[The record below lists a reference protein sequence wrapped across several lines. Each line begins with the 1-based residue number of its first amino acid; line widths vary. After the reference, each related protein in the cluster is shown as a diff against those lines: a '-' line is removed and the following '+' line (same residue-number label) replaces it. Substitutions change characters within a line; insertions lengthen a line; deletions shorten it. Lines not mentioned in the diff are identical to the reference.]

1 MIDRIKKEIANFF
14 KNKFVNIYLDTV
26 NKRKIIT
33 YKNINIIIIYKNDND
48 FDLKHIKMVLKR
60 LYNITQYMEKT
71 FNVIL
76 LLSPLSKKIKNNIL
90 SYINVNSG
98 FTYLNKNDIY
108 IVRKEE
114 YPKVLLHELLHHNK
128 YIHSSFKEYNI
139 NRLKKHFNIIANN
152 TFDPNETIVEFW
164 ATIIHLKHIS
174 KDYNLDFY
182 KLYLDEL
189 KYSLYKCYQLYNLPN
204 NLLHTSN
211 TNIYC
216 YVIFKTILL
225 YNLVEFQKIYTYPY
239 NDDVITDFLISHSKL
254 PLTITKNPSK
264 NRQDDSLCFMSYSDL

>member
-1 MIDRIKKEIANFF
+1 MINKLKHEIANFF
-14 KNKFVNIYLDTV
+14 KNKFINSYLDTV
-26 NKRKIIT
+26 NKRKIIN
-33 YKNINIIIIYKNDND
+33 YKNINIIVIYKNDGD
-48 FDLKHIKMVLKR
+48 CDLKHIYMVLKR
-60 LYNITQYMEKT
+60 LYNITQYIEKT
-71 FNVIL
+71 FNIIL

-174 KDYNLDFY
+174 EDYNLDFY

-204 NLLHTSN
+204 NLLNTSN

-216 YVIFKTILL
+216 YIIFKTILL
-225 YNLVEFQKIYTYPY
+225 YNLVELQKIYTFPY
-239 NDDVITDFLISHSKL
+239 NDDVITDFLISHSQL

-264 NRQDDSLCFMSYSDL
+264 NRPDDSLCFMSYSDL

>member
-1 MIDRIKKEIANFF
+1 M
-14 KNKFVNIYLDTV
+14 
-26 NKRKIIT
+26 
-33 YKNINIIIIYKNDND
+33 
-48 FDLKHIKMVLKR
+48 
-60 LYNITQYMEKT
+60 
-71 FNVIL
+71 
-76 LLSPLSKKIKNNIL
+76 

-174 KDYNLDFY
+174 EDYNLDFY

-189 KYSLYKCYQLYNLPN
+189 KYSLYKCY
-204 NLLHTSN
+204 
-211 TNIYC
+211 
-216 YVIFKTILL
+216 
-225 YNLVEFQKIYTYPY
+225 
-239 NDDVITDFLISHSKL
+239 
-254 PLTITKNPSK
+254 
-264 NRQDDSLCFMSYSDL
+264 

>member
-1 MIDRIKKEIANFF
+1 MIHKLKHEIANFF
-14 KNKFVNIYLDTV
+14 KNKFINSYLDTV
-26 NKRKIIT
+26 NKRKIIN
-33 YKNINIIIIYKNDND
+33 YKNINIIVIYKNDED
-48 FDLKHIKMVLKR
+48 CDLKHIYMVLKR
-60 LYNITQYMEKT
+60 LYNITQYIEKT
-71 FNVIL
+71 FNIIL

-174 KDYNLDFY
+174 EDYNLDFY

-204 NLLHTSN
+204 NLLNTSN

-216 YVIFKTILL
+216 YIIFKTILL
-225 YNLVEFQKIYTYPY
+225 YNLVELQKIYTFPY
-239 NDDVITDFLISHSKL
+239 NDDVITDFLISHSQL

-264 NRQDDSLCFMSYSDL
+264 NRPDDSLCFMSYSDL

>member
-1 MIDRIKKEIANFF
+1 MIHKLKHEIANFF
-14 KNKFVNIYLDTV
+14 KNKFINSYLDTV
-26 NKRKIIT
+26 NKRKIIN
-33 YKNINIIIIYKNDND
+33 YKNINIIVIYKNDED
-48 FDLKHIKMVLKR
+48 CDLKHIYMVLKR
-60 LYNITQYMEKT
+60 LYNITQYIEKT
-71 FNVIL
+71 FNIIL

-128 YIHSSFKEYNI
+128 YIHSSFKEHNI

-174 KDYNLDFY
+174 EDYNLDFY

-204 NLLHTSN
+204 NLLNTSN

-216 YVIFKTILL
+216 YIIFKTILL
-225 YNLVEFQKIYTYPY
+225 YNLVELQKIYTFPY
-239 NDDVITDFLISHSKL
+239 NDDVITDFLISHSQL

-264 NRQDDSLCFMSYSDL
+264 NRPDDSLCFMSYSDL

>member
-1 MIDRIKKEIANFF
+1 MINKLKHEIANFF
-14 KNKFVNIYLDTV
+14 KNKFINSYLDTV
-26 NKRKIIT
+26 NKRKIIN
-33 YKNINIIIIYKNDND
+33 YKNINIIVIYKNDGD
-48 FDLKHIKMVLKR
+48 CDLKHIYIVLKR
-60 LYNITQYMEKT
+60 LYNITQYIEKT
-71 FNVIL
+71 FNIIL

-174 KDYNLDFY
+174 EDYNLDFY

-204 NLLHTSN
+204 NLLNTSN

-216 YVIFKTILL
+216 YIIFKTILL
-225 YNLVEFQKIYTYPY
+225 YNLVELQKIYTFPY
-239 NDDVITDFLISHSKL
+239 KDDVITDFLISHSQL

-264 NRQDDSLCFMSYSDL
+264 NRPDDSLCFMSYSDL